1 MTAPV
6 APVPVG
12 PTGEQLQVEQAA
24 AQAVTQQLR
33 TDLQR
38 ASARIIALYIG
49 LAGDSQQS
57 LPAHLRHQF
66 AVAAGRIIAEVRA
79 DIRVQLWEMVLR
91 ALRAGQESALPFVD
105 RLFADLQHYS
115 QLSYQQVLAQAS
127 RPPQTTA
134 DWIALIAAQ
143 TQARLQAQLLSAAA
157 APTIGPPPENFNDV
171 MAWISQAEAAMHNL
185 ERDTRWATN
194 AAFNHAVREVA
205 ETARVSR
212 MWIAERDACLHC
224 LALSGTIAAPGEPY
238 NANLTFYIGPEG
250 FLKPLPVYPPGPLWG
265 PPRHPNCRCFQ
276 RPTPV
281 LAGYPLMPWEPPPP
295 YTPAQALRR
304 EARRAVL
311 RGTSGTESLPARLRA
326 VSALLAAG
334 DAGDVPKSV
343 QQRARR
349 AVKAGRFGD

>member
-6 APVPVG
+6 PPVPVG
-12 PTGEQLQVEQAA
+12 PTGEQLQIEQQAA
-24 AQAVTQQLR
+24 AAVTQQLR
-33 TDLQR
+33 SELQR

-57 LPAHLRHQF
+57 LPANARHQF
-66 AVAAGRIIAEVRA
+66 ARAAAAIIAEVHA
-79 DIRVQLWEMVLR
+79 DIRVQLWEMVLA
-91 ALRAGQESALPFVD
+91 ALRHGQDSALPFVD
-105 RLFADLQHYS
+105 RLFSDLKQYS
-115 QLSYQQVLAQAS
+115 QLSYQQVLNQAT

-143 TQARLQAQLLSAAA
+143 TQARLEAQLLSASV
-157 APTIGPPPENFNDV
+157 APTIGPPPSDFNDA
-171 MAWISQAEAAMHNL
+171 MRWITQAESALYNL

-194 AAFNHAVREVA
+194 AAFNQGVREVA
-205 ETARVSR
+205 EAARVPR
-212 MWIAERDACLHC
+212 IWIAERDACLHC

-238 NANLTFYIGPEG
+238 NASLTFYIGPEG
-250 FLKPLPVYPPGPLWG
+250 HPKPLPVYPLGPLWG

-276 RPTPV
+276 RPVPV

-295 YTPAQALRR
+295 YTPAQALQR

-311 RGTSGTESLPARLRA
+311 RGDSGSDSEPARLRA

-334 DAGDVPKSV
+334 VDLPKTV
-343 QQRARR
+343 KQRARAALR
-349 AVKAGRFGD
+349 RGGFG